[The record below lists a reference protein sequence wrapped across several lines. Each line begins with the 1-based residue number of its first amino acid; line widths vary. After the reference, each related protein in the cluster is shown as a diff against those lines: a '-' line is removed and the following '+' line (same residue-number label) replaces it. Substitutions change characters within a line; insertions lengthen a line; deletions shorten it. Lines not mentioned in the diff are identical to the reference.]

1 MISQRIPQSHP
12 RTPRRVFFAL
22 PGIVAMICLIWFAFP
37 ASARAAQHP
46 GGNTANPTI
55 LQIDIA
61 RPAVVRI
68 LTAYSIEMVTQL
80 CPGVTSTIN
89 DQLAFT
95 GSGAFISS
103 QGDILTA
110 DHVINAPTDVLKIG
124 AIQIEAQSLH
134 DDLQAKCAKVLN
146 TSFLTVQ
153 QTIDYFS
160 EHLDQVNVVASAPQ
174 SVVWLPTDYVGS
186 YSQNSIQSIKNYPL
200 TVRAESSY
208 NVNDL
213 AIVRIAL
220 PDTPSLPLG
229 VSADVAPTDTLTMLG
244 FPGSADV
251 SSSPNDL
258 LTESI
263 DPLTVSALKHNSDS
277 GGGSLIE
284 VSGNVE
290 HGDSGG
296 PAINAQGQIVGVVSF
311 SLSDFGS
318 TRFLQAS
325 ESVQPLVAQLNL
337 NLTPGHFQTLWQ
349 QAMLDYASTAPN
361 HWHTATTELQALA
374 TAYPEFNAAQPYLNY
389 ARQQAATETANG
401 SSGSSA
407 SSPTSFLAQITP
419 QQLLIV
425 VASILVLLLVL
436 LIVVIS
442 MGRRRRIRRRQ
453 RAAETAIP
461 PMSGYAPS
469 MPAPGYA
476 PSMPAPGY
484 APPMPMPGY
493 APAMPTP
500 GYAPMYGP
508 PQPRMPE
515 SSSGNT
521 APRPVATG
529 TLSRP
534 NPDAMDH
541 SVGVGSEMPRYQAWP
556 PVAPP
561 PFMADGDPWGA
572 APPSPSASSAP
583 WPPAASPS
591 TPLEGRRG
599 EWLPDSGTPS
609 TQQPPAALPPST
621 VCVHGHVMAPNAT
634 YCAICGAPRAV

>member
-1 MISQRIPQSHP
+1 MISQRIPRSHP
-12 RTPRRVFFAL
+12 RTLKRGFFAL
-22 PGIVAMICLIWFAFP
+22 PGIVAILCLCWFAFP
-37 ASARAAQHP
+37 VPARAAQHP
-46 GGNTANPTI
+46 GGDTSNPTI
-55 LQIDIA
+55 LQVDIA

-68 LTAYSIEMVTQL
+68 LTVYSIEMVTQL

-124 AIQIEAQSLH
+124 AIQLEAQSLH
-134 DDLQAKCAKVLN
+134 DDLQSKCAKVLN

-174 SVVWLPTDYVGS
+174 SIVWLPTDYVGS

-200 TVRAESSY
+200 QVRAESSY

-220 PDTPSLPLG
+220 SDTPSLPLG
-229 VSADVAPTDTLTMLG
+229 ISANVAPTDSLTMLG

-251 SSSPNDL
+251 SSNPNDL

-284 VSGNVE
+284 VAGNVE

-337 NLTPGHFQTLWQ
+337 NLTPGRFQTLWQ
-349 QAMLDYASTAPN
+349 QAMMDYASTAPH

-389 ARQQAATETANG
+389 ARQQASTETTN
-401 SSGSSA
+401 GSSA
-407 SSPTSFLAQITP
+407 SSGSSTSFFVQITP
-419 QQLLIV
+419 QQLLIL
-425 VASILVLLLVL
+425 VAGILVLLLVL
-436 LIVVIS
+436 LIVVVG
-442 MGRRRRIRRRQ
+442 MGRRRRNRRRQ
-453 RAAETAIP
+453 RATETAIP
-461 PMSGYAPS
+461 PM
-469 MPAPGYA
+469 PA
-476 PSMPAPGY
+476 Y

-493 APAMPTP
+493 APM
-500 GYAPMYGP
+500 YASP
-508 PQPRMPE
+508 PPRPPE
-515 SSSGNT
+515 NNGNT
-521 APRPVATG
+521 APRPVSAG
-529 TLSRP
+529 TMSRP
-534 NPDAMDH
+534 NPDPLAN
-541 SVGVGSEMPRYQAWP
+541 GGAPGSEMPRYQAWSP
-556 PVAPP
+556 IAPP
-561 PFMADGDPWGA
+561 PFIADGSSWGA
-572 APPSPSASSAP
+572 APPTPSASSAP
-583 WPPAASPS
+583 WPPAAPPS
-591 TPLEGRRG
+591 TPLENRRG
-599 EWLPDSGTPS
+599 EWPPDSGTILSPS
-609 TQQPPAALPPST
+609 SPAALPPST
-621 VCVHGHVMAPNAT
+621 VCVNGHVMAPNAT